1 MTRFAQWTLDVHDLD
16 TMATFW
22 SRVLGYRIELGD
34 EGDAHLRPP
43 EGAPPQS
50 LSMWLQPTTAKKQ
63 GKNRNHPDLVADD
76 GDVDADVERLLA
88 LGATRAD
95 SARPV
100 ARGSSSSPTPRATSS
115 ASCGAEGS
123 ATACGRPTPLIVGVG
138 NAWRA

>member
-22 SRVLGYRIELGD
+22 SQVLGYRIELGD

-76 GDVDADVERLLA
+76 GNVDADVERLLA

-95 SARPV
+95 VGQTGREGVRRPRRPRRQRVLHPPALRARRRPV
-100 ARGSSSSPTPRATSS
+100 DDRR
-115 ASCGAEGS
+115 
-123 ATACGRPTPLIVGVG
+123 R
-138 NAWRA
+138 R